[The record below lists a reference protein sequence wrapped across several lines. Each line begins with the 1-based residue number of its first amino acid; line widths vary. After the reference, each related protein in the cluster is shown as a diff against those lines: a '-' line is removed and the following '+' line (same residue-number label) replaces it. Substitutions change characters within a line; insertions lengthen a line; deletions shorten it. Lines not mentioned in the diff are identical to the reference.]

1 MGSTMPELMGERIAA
16 GRAMRGW
23 SQDELARRSGLDLAL
38 IAGFEAGEEP
48 SYDAFRRVASAL
60 RLPYEWFLPG

>member
-1 MGSTMPELMGERIAA
+1 MGPTMPELMAERIAE
-16 GRAMRGW
+16 GRALRGW
-23 SQDELARRSGLDLAL
+23 SQDELARRSGLDLSQ

-48 SYDAFRRVASAL
+48 SYDAFRRVAAAL